1 MPDEP
6 GSDLQ
11 VIATTYD
18 LVLWTCR
25 HLARFPRSF
34 RFTLGDRL
42 ERRLYDILDQLLR
55 PVRVTVAVAGHRLVV
70 GRGEVFAVVA
80 VPVPVAVAV
89 AVAAATVTVW
99 LEVADAP
106 LASLAVTVTTNE
118 PDDAYVF
125 VAGLTGAVLPS
136 PKFQLKLYGAD
147 PPLADA
153 VNVTAC
159 PTSGDDGL

>member
-1 MPDEP
+1 MCDA
-6 GSDLQ
+6 GSAVD
-11 VIATTYD
+11 VPPSPNA
-18 LVLWTCR
+18 
-25 HLARFPRSF
+25 
-34 RFTLGDRL
+34 
-42 ERRLYDILDQLLR
+42 QLKLSGPTP
-55 PVRVTVAVAGHRLVV
+55 PV
-70 GRGEVFAVVA
+70 VVA
-80 VPVPVAVAV
+80 VKDSARLASGEVGLTVKPTLK
-89 AVAAATVTVW
+89 AAATVTVW

-106 LASLAVTVTTNE
+106 LASVAVTVTTNE

-159 PTSGDDGL
+159 PTSGDDGLNAKLTVRAGGGLVTVTEC